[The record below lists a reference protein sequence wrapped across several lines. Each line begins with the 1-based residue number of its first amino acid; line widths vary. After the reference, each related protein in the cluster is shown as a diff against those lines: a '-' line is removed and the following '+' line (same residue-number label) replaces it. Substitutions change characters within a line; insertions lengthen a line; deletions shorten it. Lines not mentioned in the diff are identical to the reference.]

1 MTGMDTGEVD
11 PRTQAALDLAGTH
24 VFGTEP
30 GRIPAVLFAAYDASA
45 ADLDRALLGAALARC
60 WAYARERNRAVPFAV
75 AAVKQAEATG
85 EPAVLADALDAA
97 LATHWGPDEL
107 EVRVDLAGKLADTAA
122 HLGDVEARLKAHLW
136 LLTVAAETLD
146 VSELNRQVRALE
158 RLGEESRKALFFA
171 ASRRLMLDLMR
182 GRADTVAPL
191 MALARE
197 TADELPDGE
206 MVVSA
211 LTAYGAVQAGDRS
224 DAAIAAARGGE
235 AIAEQEGIREIFA
248 EIAWIY
254 LGIGLPDDARRLA
267 STFDGRVLSGLPRD
281 HNYLLILQLLLD
293 VALATGLDELV
304 ETITPMLLPYAGRAV
319 INAGAVMFHGVT
331 DDTLARACERL
342 GDAERAAALREKA
355 LATYRRIGAT
365 WWRERLEADA
375 PTTSELERSTA
386 MTLRP
391 GPAGVWFV
399 GRGSE
404 ESAIPARRGLEHLH
418 ALLTQPGTEVAALR
432 LAGGA
437 ETVEQAG
444 LGEVVDAQALRAYRR
459 RLAEIDT
466 ELDEADV
473 SGDAARGAKLTTERD
488 ALLAEVS
495 AATGLGGRPRTAG
508 SGAERAR
515 VTVRKAIATALDAIH
530 TADPVVARHLTTHV
544 RTGLR
549 CSYQPDPDVPVEW
562 RL

>member
-1 MTGMDTGEVD
+1 MTDMETGEVD
-11 PRTQAALDLAGTH
+11 PRTQAALDLAGTY

-45 ADLDRALLGAALARC
+45 ADLDRALLGAELARC
-60 WAYARERNRAVPFAV
+60 WVYSRERNRAVPFAV
-75 AAVKQAEATG
+75 AAVKHAEATG
-85 EPAVLADALDAA
+85 DQAVLADALDAA

-107 EVRVDLAGKLADTAA
+107 EVRVDLAGKLADVAA
-122 HLGDVEARLKAHLW
+122 HLSDADSRLKAHLW

-158 RLGEESRKALFFA
+158 RLGEESRRALFFA
-171 ASRRLMLDLMR
+171 ATRRLMLDLMR
-182 GRADTVAPL
+182 GRVDTVEPL
-191 MALARE
+191 LALARQ
-197 TADELPDGE
+197 TADTLPDGD
-206 MVVSA
+206 MVVLG
-211 LTAYGAVQAGDRS
+211 LTGYGAVQAGERS
-224 DAAIAAARGGE
+224 DEVVMVVRRGE
-235 AIAEQEGIREIFA
+235 ALADQEGIREVVA
-248 EIAWIY
+248 ELAWIY
-254 LGIGLPDDARRLA
+254 LGLGLPDDARRLA
-267 STFDGRVLSGLPRD
+267 STFDQRVLSGLPRD

-293 VALATGLDELV
+293 VALATGLDEQV
-304 ETITPMLLPYAGRAV
+304 ETITPLLLPYAGRAV

-331 DDTLARACERL
+331 DDTLARACDWL

-365 WWRERLEADA
+365 WWRQRLEADV
-375 PTTSELERSTA
+375 PTTSEPEPSTT

-404 ESAIPARRGLEHLH
+404 ESAIPSRRGFEHLH
-418 ALLTQPGTEVAALR
+418 ALLTRPGTEVPALR

-444 LGEVVDAQALRAYRR
+444 LGDVVDVQALTAYRR
-459 RLAEIDT
+459 RLADIDT

-473 SGDAARGAKLTTERD
+473 SGDAARGAQLTAERD

-530 TADPVVARHLTTHV
+530 SADPVVARHLTTYV
-544 RTGLR
+544 RTGLQ
-549 CSYQPDPDVPVEW
+549 CSYQPDADVTVEW